1 MCVCV
6 RIDIVCI
13 YIQREREILLQW
25 DSTDSTMRIYPYC
38 ILHIQYIIINIMIP
52 LKSTNI
58 PPPPQPQ
65 WHLLGLQQ
73 VCQVVDLE
81 DFTVRRKGETTD
93 YMVNNYNQHP
103 KGS

>member
-1 MCVCV
+1 
-6 RIDIVCI
+6 
-13 YIQREREILLQW
+13 
-25 DSTDSTMRIYPYC
+25 
-38 ILHIQYIIINIMIP
+38 MIP